1 MSVSDSEIATAD
13 AMSDD
18 EPRRLFVCDNQDCR
32 SRGSLELADKIEAML
47 EERGSLDG
55 VEIEP
60 YTCFGG
66 CDIGPNMIVYP
77 DRAWYVGV
85 QESDLPDVVD
95 HLTGEGP
102 RVTRLET
109 ADKTTAGFI
118 LNILDAGGWGSY

>member
-1 MSVSDSEIATAD
+1 
-13 AMSDD
+13 MSD
-18 EPRRLFVCDNQDCR
+18 EPKRLFVCDNQDCL

-47 EERGSLDG
+47 DERGELGDI
-55 VEIEP
+55 EIEP

-66 CDIGPNMIVYP
+66 CDVGPNMIVYP

-85 QESDLPDVVD
+85 QEEDLPEVVD
-95 HLTGEGP
+95 HLAGEGP

>member
-1 MSVSDSEIATAD
+1 VAG
-13 AMSDD
+13 DD
-18 EPRRLFVCDNQDCR
+18 ETVRLFVCDNQDCR
-32 SRGSLELADKIEAML
+32 SRGSLELAEKIEALL
-47 EERGSLDG
+47 EERGSLDD

-77 DRAWYVGV
+77 ARAWYVGV
-85 QESDLPDVVD
+85 QESDLPEVVD
-95 HLTGEGP
+95 HLTGAGP
-102 RVTRLET
+102 RVERLET

>member
-1 MSVSDSEIATAD
+1 VA
-13 AMSDD
+13 DD
-18 EPRRLFVCDNQDCR
+18 EAVRLFVCDNQDCR
-32 SRGSLELADKIEAML
+32 SRGSLELADKIEELL
-47 EERGSLDG
+47 EERGSLDD

-95 HLTGEGP
+95 HLTGKGP
-102 RVTRLET
+102 RVERLET

>member
-1 MSVSDSEIATAD
+1 MN
-13 AMSDD
+13 D
-18 EPRRLFVCDNQDCR
+18 EPKRLFVCDNQDCM
-32 SRGSLELADKIEAML
+32 SRGSLELADRIEAML
-47 EERGSLDG
+47 DERGQLDDI
-55 VEIEP
+55 EIEP

-66 CDIGPNMIVYP
+66 CDVGPNMIVYP

-85 QESDLPDVVD
+85 QEEDLPEVVD
-95 HLTGEGP
+95 HLSGEGP

>member
-1 MSVSDSEIATAD
+1 MGEETC
-13 AMSDD
+13 
-18 EPRRLFVCDNQDCR
+18 RLFVCDNQDCR
-32 SRGSLELADKIEAML
+32 ARGSLELADQIEEML
-47 EERGSLDG
+47 EARGCDED
-55 VEIEP
+55 VEIEQ

-85 QESDLPDVVD
+85 QEQDLEEVVA
-95 HLTGEGP
+95 HLCGDGP

>member
-1 MSVSDSEIATAD
+1 MLQA
-13 AMSDD
+13 
-18 EPRRLFVCDNQDCR
+18 
-32 SRGSLELADKIEAML
+32 RGHND
-47 EERGSLDG
+47 
-55 VEIEP
+55 VEIEL

-85 QESDLPDVVD
+85 SEDDLPDVVD
-95 HLTGEGP
+95 HLSGDGP

-118 LNILDAGGWGSY
+118 LATFLDAGGWGSY

>member
-1 MSVSDSEIATAD
+1 MSVSNSQIAAVD
-13 AMSDD
+13 MMSDD
-18 EPRRLFVCDNQDCR
+18 EPKRLFVCDNQDCR

-66 CDIGPNMIVYP
+66 CDNGPNMIVYP

-85 QESDLPDVVD
+85 QEADLPDVVD